1 MFAQIWQI
9 FIGKHANKCRHPSRS
24 CLTFYSG
31 AGKPY
36 TGRLRLRK
44 AHRACLTGKRVLLT
58 RLGFTSLAQGA
69 PGLPDRQ
76 AGAFSASRFHLAGA
90 RRADFVRFAHC
101 AGGRRAKPASW
112 QALIPW
118 RTERD
123 SNPRYAINV
132 YSLSRGAPSAT
143 RPPVHRFG
151 EPSARRAKPASWQA
165 LLASATCPC
174 CGLYL
179 SCR

>member
-1 MFAQIWQI
+1 MASQQALYGPTSFA
-9 FIGKHANKCRHPSRS
+9 S
-24 CLTFYSG
+24 LT
-31 AGKPY
+31 A
-36 TGRLRLRK
+36 
-44 AHRACLTGKRVLLT
+44 
-58 RLGFTSLAQGA
+58 LAQGA

-90 RRADFVRFAHC
+90 RRADFICFAHC

-165 LLASATCPC
+165 LLASATCPSVLIAKQGSLFKRKGGAAAENC
-174 CGLYL
+174 AREMTGCAVEL
-179 SCR
+179 